1 MTHKDEKGTRM
12 RSPESTDPTARHDE
26 REARDPARRLRILA
40 AVAWLIGTA
49 QFFVAQLVVEAAWD
63 TPFSWA
69 HNNISDLAE
78 TGCHNAPTDG
88 RWICSPLYPVMNISF
103 VLTGVFLVLGSLL
116 LMKAMH
122 GNTMSRIAF
131 SALALTGVGWVLVG
145 IYPADINENMH
156 VLGALVI
163 FVVGNA
169 ALVFGSGSPQISTM
183 GQISSIVLGLIGF
196 AAAFLHFGGT
206 YLGLGMGGMER
217 VTAYPVSIWTAVIAL
232 LLLAGGR
239 RWR

>member
-1 MTHKDEKGTRM
+1 M
-12 RSPESTDPTARHDE
+12 RSTEVTDPIAGHDE
-26 REARDPARRLRILA
+26 RQARGPGRRLRVLA
-40 AVAWLIGTA
+40 GAAWLIGAA
-49 QFFVAQLVVEAAWD
+49 QFFVAQLAVEAAWD

-78 TGCHNAPTDG
+78 TGCRNAPGDG
-88 RWICSPLYPVMNISF
+88 RWICSPLYPIMNISF
-103 VLTGVFLVLGSLL
+103 VLTGVLLALGSLL
-116 LMKAMH
+116 IMKALR
-122 GNTMSRIAF
+122 GNPMSRIAF
-131 SALALTGVGWVLVG
+131 SALVLTGFGWVLVG

-169 ALVFGSGSPQISTM
+169 ALVLGSGAPQISTM
-183 GQISSIVLGLIGF
+183 GQVSSIVLGLIGF

-206 YLGLGMGGMER
+206 YPGLGMGGMER
-217 VTAYPVSIWTAVIAL
+217 VTAYPVSIWTAVIAIL
-232 LLLAGGR
+232 LLTGGR